1 MVAVRQVVVNV
12 EWGAAGDNGC
22 LDFYRSQYEKD
33 VDHRSSHVG
42 SFTYV
47 DVMKHHLCVMLRCGL
62 GRPVPFTDLVGP
74 PLQPRWILMML

>member
-33 VDHRSSHVG
+33 VDHRSNHVG

-47 DVMKHHLCVMLRCGL
+47 DVMKPVSYTHLTLPTRFAV
-62 GRPVPFTDLVGP
+62 
-74 PLQPRWILMML
+74 